1 METPRRA
8 TLSVAIITLNEEAN
22 LPRTL
27 ASVAWADE
35 IVIVDSGSTDD
46 TRSIAELYRAR
57 FITEAWRGFAVQKN
71 FAILL
76 CTSDWVLSLD
86 ADETVSP
93 ELALSIQKALAA
105 PPSTTAY
112 ALRRRNLFLGRW
124 IRHGGYYPDPKLR
137 LFPRGQCTFQETP
150 VHETAVFAGNGGG
163 AGVGNGG
170 GAGVGNGGGAGVRSI
185 ETLDGDLLH
194 DAYPTLASYLDHMQ
208 RYSTL
213 GAEIA
218 VARGRTGMGLFRFL
232 NGVLLNPLATFV
244 YNYVLR
250 AGFLDGRE
258 GLLLHLYHSA
268 YVSWKYAK
276 AWERARQR

>member
-27 ASVAWADE
+27 ATIAWADE
-35 IVIVDSGSTDD
+35 IVVVDSGSTDG
-46 TRSIAELYRAR
+46 TRA
-57 FITEAWRGFAVQKN
+57 ITDSHGAHFVPEPWRGFAAQKN
-71 FAILL
+71 FAMSL

-86 ADETVSP
+86 ADEAVSP
-93 ELALSIQKALAA
+93 ELAASIQKTIAA
-105 PPSTTAY
+105 PPSHTAY
-112 ALRRRNLFLGRW
+112 SLRRRNFFLGCW
-124 IRHGGYYPDPKLR
+124 IRHGGYYPDAKLR
-137 LFPRGQCTFQETP
+137 LFPRGQGSFQETP
-150 VHETAVFAGNGGG
+150 VHETAVFGGN
-163 AGVGNGG
+163 V
-170 GAGVGNGGGAGVRSI
+170 

-213 GAEIA
+213 GAG
-218 VARGRTGMGLFRFL
+218 VVFARGRTGRGLLGFL
-232 NGVLLNPLATFV
+232 NGVLLNPLATFL

-276 AWERARQR
+276 AWERARSKR

>member
-1 METPRRA
+1 METSRRP

-35 IVIVDSGSTDD
+35 IVIVDSGSTDN
-46 TRSIAELYRAR
+46 TRAIAQSYGAR
-57 FITEAWRGFAVQKN
+57 FITEAWRGFAAQKN
-71 FAILL
+71 FAISL
-76 CTSDWVLSLD
+76 CTAEWVLSLD
-86 ADETVSP
+86 ADEAVSP
-93 ELALSIQKALAA
+93 ELAASVKKAISA
-105 PPSTTAY
+105 PQSDTAY
-112 ALRRRNLFLGRW
+112 ALRRRNFFLGRW
-124 IRHGGYYPDPKLR
+124 IRHGGYYPDAKLR
-137 LFPRGQCTFQETP
+137 LFPREQAAFQETP
-150 VHETAVFAGNGGG
+150 VHETAAFSGN
-163 AGVGNGG
+163 V
-170 GAGVGNGGGAGVRSI
+170 
-185 ETLDGDLLH
+185 ETLDGDMLH
-194 DAYPTLASYLDHMQ
+194 DAYPMLATYLDHMQ

-218 VARGRTGMGLFRFL
+218 VARGRTTRGLLSFL

-244 YNYVLR
+244 YNYGLR

-276 AWERARQR
+276 AWERTRQP

>member
-35 IVIVDSGSTDD
+35 IVVVDSGSTDN
-46 TRSIAELYRAR
+46 TRAIAESHGAR
-57 FITEAWRGFAVQKN
+57 FVVESWRGFAAQKN
-71 FAILL
+71 FALSL

-86 ADETVSP
+86 ADEAVSP
-93 ELALSIQKALAA
+93 ELALSLQKVAAAA
-105 PPSTTAY
+105 PSHTAY
-112 ALRRRNLFLGRW
+112 AVPRRNFFLGRW
-124 IRHGGYYPDPKLR
+124 IRHGGYYPDAKLR
-137 LFPRGQCTFQETP
+137 LFPRGQGRFQETP
-150 VHETAVFAGNGGG
+150 VHETAAFAGN
-163 AGVGNGG
+163 V
-170 GAGVGNGGGAGVRSI
+170 

-194 DAYPTLASYLDHMQ
+194 NAYPTLASYLDHMQ

-213 GAEIA
+213 GASLA
-218 VARGRTGMGLFRFL
+218 AARGHTGRSLLSFL
-232 NGVLLNPLATFV
+232 NGVLLNPVATFC

-276 AWERARQR
+276 AWESSRQLTR

>member
-35 IVIVDSGSTDD
+35 IVVVDSGSTDA
-46 TRSIAELYRAR
+46 TRAVAASHGAR
-57 FITEAWRGFAVQKN
+57 FVTEPWRGFAAQKN
-71 FAILL
+71 FALPL
-76 CTSDWVLSLD
+76 CTSEWVLSLD
-86 ADETVSP
+86 ADEAVSP
-93 ELALSIQKALAA
+93 ELAASIQQVMAT
-105 PPSTTAY
+105 PPSHTAY
-112 ALRRRNLFLGRW
+112 ALPRRNHFLGRW
-124 IRHGGYYPDPKLR
+124 IRYGGYYPDAKLR
-137 LFPRGQCTFQETP
+137 LFPRGQGAFQETP
-150 VHETAVFAGNGGG
+150 VHETAVFDGE
-163 AGVGNGG
+163 VK
-170 GAGVGNGGGAGVRSI
+170 
-185 ETLDGDLLH
+185 TLRGDLLH
-194 DAYPTLASYLDHMQ
+194 DAYPTVTSYLDHMQ

-218 VARGRTGMGLFRFL
+218 IQRGRTGHNLFSFL
-232 NGVLLNPLATFV
+232 NGVLLNPVATFL
-244 YNYVLR
+244 YNYILR

-276 AWERARQR
+276 AWERAGRALDR